1 MKRLIPCLLA
11 LVLAVSLITPA
22 LAAPDTPMDADW
34 GEAVEVEEERVDL
47 TAGSETRPAEEFYA
61 VACSLMGLAHF
72 EYVKETETE
81 SGVCYDLNLDG
92 IDDIL
97 LTSADNG
104 ETTTIQRLDTCS
116 LERGYELSLLG
127 SEELEYM
134 RSQPIPGFAKTV
146 TFLMPSQ
153 DPDRVQSVGIHGFQY
168 PEAGMTVGEN
178 LSSITVDNAEIFEPF
193 EPYATFAWY
202 DTEDRGGNGSHMAG
216 SQILP
221 LLESDVFQ
229 PGRSYYLRIN
239 LTLKDGKFAENAT
252 FRLYDIDD
260 KTVDLKQPNYPSDK
274 DEIGNGYYL
283 DPYMV
288 MMSTGEF
295 KVPDNSQSSDG
306 THVVKA
312 DAVTVQAE
320 PDLDSSQVGSLTKGD
335 GVTVTETYGDWDKIR
350 LDDGKTGWVLR
361 QQLDPVAP
369 EPENPF
375 QDVAV
380 TDGCYMPVLWAY
392 YSDPQITNGMDETHF
407 GPNLTVTRG
416 QCVTFLWR
424 SQGCP
429 KPASSVN
436 PFVDVS
442 ADQYYYDAVLWA
454 YYSDPQITNGVDAT
468 HFAPD
473 VTLSTAHITTFL
485 YRALGIGTDGWYQDA
500 AKWADDWNL
509 TELIDLDIAPG
520 VDCPRGVVV
529 TFLYRAL
536 PDTGQRSK

>member
-1 MKRLIPCLLA
+1 MMKRLIPCLLA

-81 SGVCYDLNLDG
+81 SGMCYDLNLDG

-116 LERGYELSLLG
+116 LERGYELNLLG
-127 SEELEYM
+127 IEELEFM

-146 TFLMPSQ
+146 KFLMPSQ
-153 DPDRVQSVGIHGFQY
+153 DPDRIQSVVIHGFQY

-202 DTEDRGGNGSHMAG
+202 DTEDRGGNGSHMA
-216 SQILP
+216 STQILP

-229 PGRSYYLRIN
+229 PGRTYYLRIN

-252 FRLYDIDD
+252 FRLYDTDD

-288 MMSTGEF
+288 MLNTGEF

-320 PDLDSSQVGSLTKGD
+320 PDPDSSQVGSLTKGD

-350 LDDGKTGWVLR
+350 LDNGKTGWVLR

-407 GPNLTVTRG
+407 GPSLTVTRG

-429 KPASSVN
+429 AHISSDN

-454 YYSDPQITNGVDAT
+454 VEQGITNGVDAT

-473 VTLSTAHITTFL
+473 DTLSTAHIATFL
-485 YRALGIGTDGWYQDA
+485 YRTLGAGTDGWYQDA

-509 TELIDLDIAPG
+509 TELIDLDVAPG

-529 TFLYRAL
+529 TFLYRA
-536 PDTGQRSK
+536 